1 MMQGRYSHRFF
12 FCVLAAMLLLRAG
25 FAQAETLP
33 WLLGIDDPW
42 NSQKKIAAYGK
53 NLRPSHCPAP
63 PASGQKLAMNDVVIA
78 VLCNGTSTRNAYL
91 GLLSQADNYV
101 SGYSA
106 YLPTIAAIS
115 KTATYET
122 AYRGT
127 SPNSISAT
135 SSRTTPSINASLLLY
150 DFGQRE
156 ATIDAA
162 EQTLIA
168 SGYNYDSGLKGAIA
182 NALSSYYSLLNAQK
196 SLDVANESA
205 RSSREAYE
213 AAELRYKLGL
223 VPQVDKL
230 QASVASSNAELGIQ
244 QAQNALSQAR
254 ARLGILIGLS
264 PEVEFEVVDTQ
275 DIALA
280 VDPFGGKVKEL
291 MELAKEKRSDLEEK
305 RASLEAAR
313 ISERAAKQRN
323 RATLRATAGMDFDDV
338 DVANSAT
345 TRSQSIGIT
354 LSIPIFNGFVDS
366 YNERVT
372 RRSIEAQ
379 QASLKQAEL
388 EVEQD
393 VYVAW
398 QNYGTAKTS
407 WQINQERLETAIQAR
422 DIVMARYKEG
432 LGNILDVLSA
442 QQAYQSALQT
452 HLAARYALLT
462 ARLELVR
469 AVGVLNLNTLNPE
482 QTADGTVA
490 PPVQPA
496 QSFID
501 NKRN

>member
-1 MMQGRYSHRFF
+1 MRCRPRFRFF
-12 FCVLAAMLLLRAG
+12 YYMLAAILVLRG
-25 FAQAETLP
+25 GPSHAEILP
-33 WLLGIDDPW
+33 WLVGVEDPW
-42 NSQKKIAAYGK
+42 NSQKKIAGYGK
-53 NLRPSHCPAP
+53 NLRPSHCPSP
-63 PASGQKLAMNDVVIA
+63 PTNGQKLAMNDVVIA
-78 VLCNGTSTRNAYL
+78 VLCNGTATRNAYL

-101 SGYSA
+101 AGYSA
-106 YLPTIAAIS
+106 YLPSIDAIS
-115 KTATYET
+115 KTATYQT
-122 AYRGT
+122 DYRGT
-127 SPNSISAT
+127 SPNSV
-135 SSRTTPSINASLLLY
+135 SSVSTRSTPSINASLLLY

-156 ATIDAA
+156 ATLDAA

-168 SGYNYDSGLKGAIA
+168 SGYNYDSGLKNSIAGAL
-182 NALSSYYSLLNAQK
+182 NSYYNLLNAQK
-196 SLDVANESA
+196 SLEVAKESA
-205 RSSREAYE
+205 RSSKEAYE

-244 QAQNALSQAR
+244 QAENALSQAR

-264 PEVEFEVVDTQ
+264 PEVEFEVVDTK

-280 VDPFGGKVKEL
+280 VDPFAGKVKEL
-291 MELAKEKRSDLEEK
+291 MALAKQKRSDLEEK

-313 ISERAAKQRN
+313 ISERAAKEKN
-323 RATLRATAGMDFDDV
+323 KATLRASAGMNFNDL
-338 DVANSAT
+338 DVANNAT
-345 TRSQSIGIT
+345 VRSQSIGIT
-354 LSIPIFNGFVDS
+354 LSIPIFNGFVDR

-372 RRSIEAQ
+372 RRGIESQ
-379 QASLKQAEL
+379 EASLKQAEL

-407 WQINQERLETAIQAR
+407 WQINQERLKTAQQAR
-422 DIVMARYKEG
+422 DIVLARYKEG

-452 HLAARYALLT
+452 HLAARYALLA

-469 AVGVLNLNTLNPE
+469 SVGVLNLNTINPE
-482 QTADGTVA
+482 ETADGTVP
-490 PPVQPA
+490 PPVEPA

-501 NKRN
+501 SKGP